1 MKSSDVYLC
10 PGKLQSR
17 FLLGIWAIPDLLAVI
32 VCLLL
37 MIPTRQFILFGGIIG
52 AILILGARPT
62 REQSVLDGV
71 LQHIKYHTKP
81 QTFKQAQTGQKKVKA
96 GTKRAFPF
104 QQLTEFQ
111 IQEQRVVSGNSFI
124 YFYRWSP
131 PNTHIMTD
139 EEIKHEIVRLGRLF
153 DKLGCTFS
161 MFATDKLENLDEV
174 KNFYL
179 SLPVRYEYMISDIV
193 ANIEKSDVSSASV
206 QRAYYF
212 IYKTKKENDEIYKTL
227 IAEDYRVTKAN
238 KAEIALLLRNFF
250 VREFVSCD
258 IYTIAQETAN
268 IPGMEKAKAAVFN
281 REIQRRL
288 CPHNLDFLATYG
300 QQGSYMRKT
309 IIIKNF
315 PKEIP
320 PCALKELAKLRG
332 TTFHM
337 RLAPMS
343 NMVARKLVDNQAKL
357 QNVRIGSNSAT
368 EQEEALAQAKLIRDF
383 YAEIAR
389 NQNKT
394 YYVNIFIEI
403 YGKTKEQLSEK
414 EHKVRE
420 LLAGVNTTYDVLRL
434 EQKDAFLSVSPLGSD
449 HFLADANNMPSK
461 TAAALFPFSTSFCLD
476 AHGLPLGM
484 TEDGGLFYL
493 DIQKRSDD
501 IPSNN
506 VFTAG
511 TSGMGKSYLTKKVI
525 SMLRMFGVKIYVF
538 DPESEYH
545 DLTRQMRGTID
556 NCASGRRVINI
567 FEVRRLKTP
576 EDDESP
582 NEKDALG
589 YSGSTPMFYQHLSWL
604 QDLFSVLY
612 PKLDDVYLKALM
624 VLVQDMYQEQGI
636 NEDTDFFHLEHRD
649 YPTFTE
655 LYQFIEN
662 RADEPYKMIS
672 SEMMKHILL
681 YIKSAYDGAL
691 SPLFNGITNIEAED
705 FIDFDMRDLM
715 QGSEECQRAVLFNIS
730 TYLWNRI
737 LLKEG
742 WTMLAIDE
750 LHMYLQHPYMRK
762 TLQSMVLRAR
772 KYNAM
777 IWCATQQITH
787 CLNPQYA
794 YEVSSLLNSSPIKFL
809 FNLGDVELG
818 EVKKALSLKDG
829 EIKCIAAAVKRH
841 CLVLAGKERYAIEV
855 GTLPY
860 EEHLFGKGGGQ

>member
-309 IIIKNF
+309 IIIKRTCQAARHNF
-315 PKEIP
+315 PHAAGPYE
-320 PCALKELAKLRG
+320 
-332 TTFHM
+332 
-337 RLAPMS
+337 
-343 NMVARKLVDNQAKL
+343 QY
-357 QNVRIGSNSAT
+357 GSS
-368 EQEEALAQAKLIRDF
+368 
-383 YAEIAR
+383 
-389 NQNKT
+389 KT
-394 YYVNIFIEI
+394 GRQP
-403 YGKTKEQLSEK
+403 GKTAKRAYRQQFGHRTGRSACTGQ
-414 EHKVRE
+414 VDS
-420 LLAGVNTTYDVLRL
+420 G
-434 EQKDAFLSVSPLGSD
+434 FL
-449 HFLADANNMPSK
+449 
-461 TAAALFPFSTSFCLD
+461 C
-476 AHGLPLGM
+476 
-484 TEDGGLFYL
+484 
-493 DIQKRSDD
+493 
-501 IPSNN
+501 
-506 VFTAG
+506 
-511 TSGMGKSYLTKKVI
+511 
-525 SMLRMFGVKIYVF
+525 
-538 DPESEYH
+538 
-545 DLTRQMRGTID
+545 
-556 NCASGRRVINI
+556 
-567 FEVRRLKTP
+567 
-576 EDDESP
+576 
-582 NEKDALG
+582 
-589 YSGSTPMFYQHLSWL
+589 
-604 QDLFSVLY
+604 
-612 PKLDDVYLKALM
+612 
-624 VLVQDMYQEQGI
+624 
-636 NEDTDFFHLEHRD
+636 
-649 YPTFTE
+649 
-655 LYQFIEN
+655 
-662 RADEPYKMIS
+662 
-672 SEMMKHILL
+672 
-681 YIKSAYDGAL
+681 
-691 SPLFNGITNIEAED
+691 
-705 FIDFDMRDLM
+705 
-715 QGSEECQRAVLFNIS
+715 
-730 TYLWNRI
+730 
-737 LLKEG
+737 
-742 WTMLAIDE
+742 
-750 LHMYLQHPYMRK
+750 
-762 TLQSMVLRAR
+762 
-772 KYNAM
+772 
-777 IWCATQQITH
+777 
-787 CLNPQYA
+787 
-794 YEVSSLLNSSPIKFL
+794 
-809 FNLGDVELG
+809 
-818 EVKKALSLKDG
+818 
-829 EIKCIAAAVKRH
+829 
-841 CLVLAGKERYAIEV
+841 
-855 GTLPY
+855 
-860 EEHLFGKGGGQ
+860 

>member
-1 MKSSDVYLC
+1 M
-10 PGKLQSR
+10 
-17 FLLGIWAIPDLLAVI
+17 
-32 VCLLL
+32 
-37 MIPTRQFILFGGIIG
+37 
-52 AILILGARPT
+52 
-62 REQSVLDGV
+62 
-71 LQHIKYHTKP
+71 
-81 QTFKQAQTGQKKVKA
+81 
-96 GTKRAFPF
+96 
-104 QQLTEFQ
+104 
-111 IQEQRVVSGNSFI
+111 
-124 YFYRWSP
+124 
-131 PNTHIMTD
+131 
-139 EEIKHEIVRLGRLF
+139 
-153 DKLGCTFS
+153 
-161 MFATDKLENLDEV
+161 
-174 KNFYL
+174 
-179 SLPVRYEYMISDIV
+179 
-193 ANIEKSDVSSASV
+193 
-206 QRAYYF
+206 
-212 IYKTKKENDEIYKTL
+212 
-227 IAEDYRVTKAN
+227 
-238 KAEIALLLRNFF
+238 
-250 VREFVSCD
+250 
-258 IYTIAQETAN
+258 
-268 IPGMEKAKAAVFN
+268 
-281 REIQRRL
+281 
-288 CPHNLDFLATYG
+288 
-300 QQGSYMRKT
+300 
-309 IIIKNF
+309 
-315 PKEIP
+315 
-320 PCALKELAKLRG
+320 
-332 TTFHM
+332 
-337 RLAPMS
+337 
-343 NMVARKLVDNQAKL
+343 
-357 QNVRIGSNSAT
+357 
-368 EQEEALAQAKLIRDF
+368 
-383 YAEIAR
+383 
-389 NQNKT
+389 
-394 YYVNIFIEI
+394 NIFIEI

-662 RADEPYKMIS
+662 RADESYKMIS

-691 SPLFNGITNIEAED
+691 SPLFNGITNIDAED

>member
-1 MKSSDVYLC
+1 MKTNDVYLC
-10 PGKLQSR
+10 PGKLQSK
-17 FLLGIWAIPDLLAVI
+17 FLLGFWTIPSILAVA
-32 VCLLL
+32 VCLIL
-37 MIPTRQFILFGGIIG
+37 MLPTHQYTLFGGIMG
-52 AILILGARPT
+52 AILILTARPT
-62 REQSVLDGV
+62 HEKSLLDGL
-71 LQHIKYHTKP
+71 LQQAQYHTHP
-81 QTFKQAQTGQKKVKA
+81 QTYKQAPARQKKIHA
-96 GTKRAFPF
+96 GKKRALPF
-104 QQLTEFQ
+104 QSLINFRLEDN
-111 IQEQRVVSGNSFI
+111 RVFSDGQYI

-131 PNTHIMTD
+131 PNTHIMT
-139 EEIKHEIVRLGRLF
+139 EPEIKHEIARLGKLF
-153 DKLGCTFS
+153 DRLGCAFS
-161 MFATDKLENLDEV
+161 MFATDKLENLDDV
-174 KNFYL
+174 KKFYL

-193 ANIEKSDVSSASV
+193 ANIEKSDVSSSSV

-212 IYKTKKENDEIYKTL
+212 IYRAKKENDEIYKTL
-227 IAEDYRVTKAN
+227 IAEDYRVTRASKD
-238 KAEIALLLRNFF
+238 EIALLLRNFL

-268 IPGMEKAKAAVFN
+268 IPGMDKAKSAVYD

-288 CPHNLDFLATYG
+288 CPHNLDFLPTYG
-300 QQGSYMRKT
+300 HQGGYLRKT

-332 TTFHM
+332 TTFNM
-337 RLAPMS
+337 RLSPMS
-343 NMVARKLVDNQAKL
+343 NLVARKLVDNQSKL
-357 QNVRIGSNSAT
+357 QKVRIGSNSAS
-368 EQEEALAQAKLIRDF
+368 EQEEALTEAKLIRDF

-394 YYVNIFIEI
+394 YYVNVFIEM
-403 YGKTKEQLSEK
+403 YGKTKEELAEK
-414 EHKVRE
+414 EREVRE
-420 LLAGVNTTYDVLRL
+420 LLAGANTTFDVLRL
-434 EQKDAFLSVSPLGSD
+434 EQRDAFLSVSPLGSD
-449 HFLADANNMPSK
+449 KFLADANNMPSK
-461 TAAALFPFSTSFCLD
+461 SAAALFPFSTSFCLD
-476 AHGLPLGM
+476 AHGLPLGV
-484 TEDGGLFYL
+484 TEDGGLFYFDL
-493 DIQKRSDD
+493 LKRTDD

-511 TSGMGKSYLTKKVI
+511 SSGAGKSYLTKKVI
-525 SMLRMFGVKIYVF
+525 SMLRMYGVKVYIF

-545 DLTRQMRGTID
+545 DLTRQMGGTID

-582 NEKDALG
+582 DEKDALG

-624 VLVQDMYQEQGI
+624 VLVQDMYNSQCIDEH
-636 NEDTDFFHLEHRD
+636 TDFFRLEHRD

-655 LYQFIEN
+655 LYKFIED
-662 RADEPYKMIS
+662 RAENSYKMIS

-691 SPLFNGITNIEAED
+691 SPLFNGITNVEAED

-715 QGSEECQRAVLFNIS
+715 QGSEECQRAILFNVS

-737 LLKEG
+737 LLRES

-772 KYNAM
+772 KYNAL

-809 FNLGDVELG
+809 FNPGDVELS
-818 EVKKALSLKDG
+818 EVKKALNLKDG
-829 EIKCIAAAVKRH
+829 EIECIAAANKRH

-860 EEHLFGKGGGQ
+860 EAHLFGKGGGQ

>member
-1 MKSSDVYLC
+1 
-10 PGKLQSR
+10 
-17 FLLGIWAIPDLLAVI
+17 
-32 VCLLL
+32 

-139 EEIKHEIVRLGRLF
+139 EEIKNEIVRLGRLF

-193 ANIEKSDVSSASV
+193 ANIERSDVSSASV

-227 IAEDYRVTKAN
+227 IAEDYRVTRAN

-383 YAEIAR
+383 YA
-389 NQNKT
+389 
-394 YYVNIFIEI
+394 
-403 YGKTKEQLSEK
+403 
-414 EHKVRE
+414 
-420 LLAGVNTTYDVLRL
+420 
-434 EQKDAFLSVSPLGSD
+434 
-449 HFLADANNMPSK
+449 
-461 TAAALFPFSTSFCLD
+461 
-476 AHGLPLGM
+476 
-484 TEDGGLFYL
+484 
-493 DIQKRSDD
+493 
-501 IPSNN
+501 
-506 VFTAG
+506 
-511 TSGMGKSYLTKKVI
+511 
-525 SMLRMFGVKIYVF
+525 
-538 DPESEYH
+538 
-545 DLTRQMRGTID
+545 
-556 NCASGRRVINI
+556 
-567 FEVRRLKTP
+567 
-576 EDDESP
+576 
-582 NEKDALG
+582 
-589 YSGSTPMFYQHLSWL
+589 
-604 QDLFSVLY
+604 
-612 PKLDDVYLKALM
+612 
-624 VLVQDMYQEQGI
+624 
-636 NEDTDFFHLEHRD
+636 
-649 YPTFTE
+649 
-655 LYQFIEN
+655 
-662 RADEPYKMIS
+662 
-672 SEMMKHILL
+672 
-681 YIKSAYDGAL
+681 
-691 SPLFNGITNIEAED
+691 
-705 FIDFDMRDLM
+705 
-715 QGSEECQRAVLFNIS
+715 
-730 TYLWNRI
+730 
-737 LLKEG
+737 
-742 WTMLAIDE
+742 
-750 LHMYLQHPYMRK
+750 
-762 TLQSMVLRAR
+762 
-772 KYNAM
+772 
-777 IWCATQQITH
+777 
-787 CLNPQYA
+787 
-794 YEVSSLLNSSPIKFL
+794 
-809 FNLGDVELG
+809 
-818 EVKKALSLKDG
+818 
-829 EIKCIAAAVKRH
+829 
-841 CLVLAGKERYAIEV
+841 
-855 GTLPY
+855 
-860 EEHLFGKGGGQ
+860 